1 MESPDGYLDHMS
13 YIHGVGSLF
22 GNILHYPRDTY
33 VHCPGSLS
41 KPNVDR
47 SSHEV
52 AKPQVLANA
61 SVAAAPIAG
70 GTALSTASALEGLPL
85 FLQVLEYGVSFAA
98 YCLKAMLQHCRM

>member
-1 MESPDGYLDHMS
+1 MGPLS
-13 YIHGVGSLF
+13 
-22 GNILHYPRDTY
+22 GNVLHYPRDTY

-52 AKPQVLANA
+52 AKPQVLANV

-70 GTALSTASALEGLPL
+70 GTALSTASALEGLHL
-85 FLQVLEYGVSFAA
+85 FLEAGECGVSFPV
-98 YCLKAMLQHCRM
+98 YCLKAMLQY